1 MDMTLLYAVAIVI
14 LIGCSAFFSMSE
26 TAFTSVNQIR
36 LKKMANEGDV
46 KAARCL
52 KILEDYDKFLTTILV
67 GNNIVNIAATSL
79 ATLVFAILLGAET
92 GALASTVI
100 MTLAILT
107 FGEIT
112 PKCIAKSRPE
122 RICMKICGV
131 IHVLEI
137 VLSPISWFFSKITK
151 FVSRNNR
158 ENDVMTEDE
167 LEVIIDEIESDGVI
181 DKDESELIKSAMR
194 FDDVQASEV
203 YLPRMDIV
211 AIDVSA
217 TTEELGN
224 LIASSGY
231 SRIPVYEKSI
241 DNIIGV
247 AYAKEFYTNSFMDI
261 PFEIKDIVRP
271 VKYVPESMSIA
282 TILKDFQKSKIHMA
296 VVLDSY
302 GGTMGIV
309 TMEDLLEELVGDI
322 WDESD
327 EVQQEIMRVSD
338 DRINVKGVAN
348 IYDVMETLDLKF
360 DPEEYEDYSVT
371 GYITYKL
378 GRAPARGDVV
388 EIPGATITVR
398 SVKGRRVMECQF
410 LRTEPVQ
417 DEPEESD

>member
-36 LKKMANEGDV
+36 LKKMANEGDA
-46 KAARCL
+46 KAARSL
-52 KILEDYDKFLTTILV
+52 RILEDYDKFLTTILV

-79 ATLVFAILLGAET
+79 ATLVFSVLLGAET

-122 RICMKICGV
+122 RTCMRICGV

-137 VLSPISWFFSKITK
+137 VLSPISWFFSRITK

-158 ENDVMTEDE
+158 ESDVMTEDE

-231 SRIPVYEKSI
+231 SRIPVYENSI

-247 AYAKEFYTNSFMDI
+247 AYAKEFYNNSFMDV

-327 EVQQEIMRVSD
+327 EVQQDIMRVSD

-348 IYDVMETLDLKF
+348 IYDVMETLDLRF

-388 EIPGATITVR
+388 EMPGATVTVR

-410 LRTEPVQ
+410 LKTEPVQ
-417 DEPEESD
+417 DEPVESD